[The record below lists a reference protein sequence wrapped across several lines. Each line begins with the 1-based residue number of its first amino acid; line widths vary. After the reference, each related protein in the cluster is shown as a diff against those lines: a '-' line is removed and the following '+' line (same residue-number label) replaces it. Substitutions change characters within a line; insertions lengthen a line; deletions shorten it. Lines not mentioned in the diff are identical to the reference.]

1 MQAMPNLKGSSML
14 WPVIALVLGGVAAA
28 LLLRWYYQ
36 APSQPGA
43 SPNPKL
49 VAMFND
55 RLDAALARLTPAH
68 AAGLSPQAADSARA
82 FLSRVTE
89 LTQHCRYQSHVTVH
103 NLVVFDLTLSDGSVV
118 KDQYSGGQ
126 RCPDAQV
133 PGVPILR
140 IRMAQGKAVEITS
153 DGSERQA
160 PPTAMVPALDQII
173 KHLIGYDQGLR
184 PSAYFAASASAADL
198 EKAWASPTD
207 STRPAPTS
215 PTSTTGGKAGPDG
228 PSR

>member
-1 MQAMPNLKGSSML
+1 ML
-14 WPVIALVLGGVAAA
+14 WPMVALLAGGVAVA

-126 RCPDAQV
+126 RCPDAQL

-184 PSAYFAASASAADL
+184 PDAYFAANASPTDL
-198 EKAWASPTD
+198 QQAWASPAESGSAD
-207 STRPAPTS
+207 PRSAAS
-215 PTSTTGGKAGPDG
+215 GASA
-228 PSR
+228 PSRPSPPLKP

>member
-1 MQAMPNLKGSSML
+1 ML
-14 WPVIALVLGGVAAA
+14 WPVIALLVGGVAAA

-43 SPNPKL
+43 SPNAKL

-89 LTQHCRYQSHVTVH
+89 VTQHCRYQSRVTVH
-103 NLVVFDLTLSDGSVV
+103 NLVVFDLTLSDGAVI

-184 PSAYFAASASAADL
+184 PTAYFAGSASASDL
-198 EKAWASPTD
+198 DKAWASPT
-207 STRPAPTS
+207 
-215 PTSTTGGKAGPDG
+215 G
-228 PSR
+228 PSRAAPVASTSPASRATTPNTPSE

>member
-1 MQAMPNLKGSSML
+1 ML
-14 WPVIALVLGGVAAA
+14 WPVIALVVGGVAAA

-43 SPNPKL
+43 NPNAQL

-89 LTQHCRYQSHVTVH
+89 VTQHCRYQSRVTVH

-140 IRMAQGKAVEITS
+140 IRMSQGKAVEITS
-153 DGSERQA
+153 DGSERQT
-160 PPTAMVPALDQII
+160 PPSAMLPSLDQII

-184 PSAYFAASASAADL
+184 PGAYFAASASAADL
-198 EKAWASPTD
+198 QKAWASPADPKIT
-207 STRPAPTS
+207 TPTS
-215 PTSTTGGKAGPDG
+215 PNSTTSGTTGPNG

>member
-14 WPVIALVLGGVAAA
+14 WPVIALVVGGVAAA
-28 LLLRWYYQ
+28 LFLRWYYQ

-43 SPNPKL
+43 SPNAKL

-89 LTQHCRYQSHVTVH
+89 VTQHCRYQSRVTVH
-103 NLVVFDLTLSDGSVV
+103 NLVVFDLRLSDGTVV

-126 RCPDAQV
+126 RCPEAQV

-140 IRMAQGKAVEITS
+140 IRMAQGKAVDITS

-160 PPTAMVPALDQII
+160 PPNAMVPALDQII

-198 EKAWASPTD
+198 QRAWASPAD
-207 STRPAPTS
+207 PKVGAPVAPTS
-215 PTSTTGGKAGPDG
+215 ANSSSTASDG
-228 PSR
+228 PSQ